1 MRSAGSRNAE
11 SRAPRRARR
20 ESGTASPRTVA
31 RGGANRR
38 AVKPAF
44 FPAAEGFRKWLE
56 EHHSVARELW
66 VGFYKK
72 STGRAS
78 ITWPESVAEALCVG
92 WIDGIRKSV
101 DESSYAIRF
110 TPRTP
115 RSIWSAVNIRR
126 ARALTEEGRM
136 HPAGLRSFAA
146 RREYRS
152 GIYSYEQRPEDLVEP
167 YRSALRKHKSAW
179 SFFRLQPPH
188 YRRAV
193 NWWVVSAKREETR
206 QKRLAALIE
215 HSAAGRRIP
224 AFLSRKPSK
233 RPPGPEVVRH
243 VRRTQRR

>member
-1 MRSAGSRNAE
+1 M
-11 SRAPRRARR
+11 
-20 ESGTASPRTVA
+20 
-31 RGGANRR
+31 
-38 AVKPAF
+38 KPAF

-72 STGRAS
+72 SAGRAS

-167 YRSALRKHKSAW
+167 YRSALRKHESAW
-179 SFFRLQPPH
+179 SFFRSQPPH

-206 QKRLAALIE
+206 QKRLAALVE

-224 AFLSRKPSK
+224 GFLSRKPSK
-233 RPPGPEVVRH
+233 RPPGPEVARH